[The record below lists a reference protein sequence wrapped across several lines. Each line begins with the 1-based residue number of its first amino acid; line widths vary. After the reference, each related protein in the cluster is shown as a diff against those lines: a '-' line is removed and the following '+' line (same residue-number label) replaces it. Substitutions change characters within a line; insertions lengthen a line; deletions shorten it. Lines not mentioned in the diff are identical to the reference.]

1 MIIQFGLDI
10 EERCCPQAMTAPHAA
25 QQALGVNGLMAYLEK
40 HLGMR
45 NPDRQDYLRFE
56 QYRQILRIHVQRYPD
71 AFYSAS
77 FQADEIATASALLQR
92 RDELYLSG
100 WNFYLSDD
108 LPVRLQTLAQI
119 EALVQSG
126 DPVILYDGFAER
138 YERVVNAIPDFVLP
152 LEKIYL
158 NEPKHLLPPHL
169 QYLFEVLE
177 NARVVIEEIKTTVPD
192 PKGDLQNLQRALLK
206 ESYNKKEV
214 KGDGSLIIIKAKRE
228 TYAAEY
234 WAKIFKNNP
243 TYRPVCI
250 IPNKN
255 RALDNSLIQE
265 GFPSFGIASDSIARP
280 TLQILK
286 LVSTFLW
293 KPIDPYKI
301 LEFVSLPNTPIHKR
315 LSRGIAKTMAQKPG
329 LFSGSWNAMIGQFF
343 GAYEEEIEEATGQE
357 KTQLQEEKDNI
368 QEAYRFWF
376 NRRRYDTTQA
386 VPKSEVVDLY
396 RYVANWA
403 QQQEEDNK
411 KTIDKLQKSINRPST
426 PHDEVKKQKG
436 YKEDLQNAL
445 PALEALRIQSGN
457 LVQVLEALPEQ
468 DRALPYLRL
477 ERLVRTINEP
487 ASVRFRAEE
496 QGHLPYVHQS
506 SALVRATPEVF
517 WWNFV
522 HAERET
528 GFAKWYP
535 KERAYLE
542 DLKCAYSGDLKL
554 VLETPA
560 QENARF
566 LWQRMRPILQAQ
578 ECLVLVMPDYIEGN
592 EQLPHPLWGDLCAA
606 LGKDELERITV
617 DLEQDPHNAFLA
629 KKYTLPSMMALS
641 AAPLSKPKPYFQ
653 LPAGNRIQQAEK
665 ESFSSI
671 DSLLYYPYQWVFRYQ
686 IKFSRAAMLSVVNER
701 RLEGN
706 IAHRLLEG
714 LFTEIKSSAT
724 HWTKEEVQDWIEEHA
739 QDLLEREGAVLLMYG
754 QEAKRIGLIYKVQQA
769 AWALVLA
776 IQNNGW
782 QIHGIEHPIAGTVA
796 GRPLMGIAD
805 LVLERR
811 EGKEKAIVDLK
822 WGGKTFHKDKLK
834 NGEDLQLVI
843 YSKLLDGEEEWA
855 HTAYFIIENAT
866 FIARNRLAFDNAE
879 TITPAKDNF
888 QEDHQ
893 RIWSSIEKTYEWR
906 MQQVEQGQIEVR
918 TKETLEELQQL
929 ELEEID
935 NATALLLLEMKT
947 EDARFDD
954 YQVLIHR
961 VQ

>member
-1 MIIQFGLDI
+1 MVIQFGLDI
-10 EERCCPQAMTAPHAA
+10 EERSFPSEITTPEAV
-25 QQALGVNGLMAYLEK
+25 QQAVGVNGLMAYLEK
-40 HLGMR
+40 HLGIR
-45 NPDRQDYLRFE
+45 QPDRQDYLRFE
-56 QYRQILRIHVQRYPD
+56 QYRQILRVHAQRYEK
-71 AFYSAS
+71 AFYVAS
-77 FQADEIATASALLQR
+77 FQADEIATASALLAR
-92 RDELYLSG
+92 RDELVLSG
-100 WNFYLSDD
+100 WDFEWQAD
-108 LPVRLQTLAQI
+108 LPVRLQTLVQI
-119 EALVQSG
+119 EALVQTG
-126 DPVILYDGFAER
+126 DPVILHDGFAER
-138 YERVVNAIPDFVLP
+138 YQRVLWGIQEFPLP
-152 LEKIYL
+152 LKKIYL
-158 NEPKHLLPPHL
+158 NEPLDKLPPHL
-169 QYLFEVLE
+169 QHLFAVLQEVGIVLE
-177 NARVVIEEIKTTVPD
+177 EIPVP
-192 PKGDLQNLQRALLK
+192 PTSQAGDLQNLQKALLK
-206 ESYNKKEV
+206 QPYQ
-214 KGDGSLIIIKAKRE
+214 KGQVQADGSLLIIKAKRE
-228 TYAAEY
+228 TFAAEY

-243 TYRPVCI
+243 SYRPVCL

-265 GFPSFGIASDSIARP
+265 GLPSLGIASESIARP

-315 LSRGIAKTMAQKPG
+315 LARGIAKTMAQKPG
-329 LFSGSWNAMIGQFF
+329 LFSGSWNAMVGQFF
-343 GAYEEEIEEATGQE
+343 GAYEEEIEQLSGQA
-357 KTQLQEEKDNI
+357 KVQLQEEKEKV

-386 VPKSEVVDLY
+386 VPKSEVIELY
-396 RYVANWA
+396 RYVAQWA

-411 KTIDKLQKSINRPST
+411 KLIDNLQKSINRPST
-426 PHDEVKKQKG
+426 PHDEVKKQKR

-445 PALEALRIQSGN
+445 PALEALRVQSGN

-468 DRALPYLRL
+468 DRALPFLRL

-487 ASVRFRAEE
+487 AAVRFRAEE
-496 QGHLPYVHQS
+496 LGHLPYVHQP
-506 SALVRATPEVF
+506 SAIVRATPQVF

-528 GFAKWYP
+528 GFARWYP

-542 DLKCAYSGDLKL
+542 GLGLI
-554 VLETPA
+554 LETPA

-566 LWQRMRPILQAQ
+566 LWQRMQPMLKAQ
-578 ECLVLVMPDYIEGN
+578 ERLVLVMPQYIEGN

-606 LGKDELERITV
+606 LGEEELEKITT
-617 DLEQDPHNAFLA
+617 DIDQTPHSAFLA
-629 KKYTLPSMMALS
+629 QWYQLPAFTTLA
-641 AAPLSKPKPYFQ
+641 AAPLGKPKPYFQ
-653 LPAGNRIQQAEK
+653 LPQGNTIQQAEK
-665 ESFSSI
+665 ESYSSI

-714 LFTEIKSSAT
+714 LFTKIQSSGT
-724 HWTKEEVQDWIEEHA
+724 HWTKEEVQGWIEERA

-782 QIHGIEHPIAGTVA
+782 QIHGIEYPISGTVA
-796 GRPLMGIAD
+796 GRPLTGIAD
-805 LVLERR
+805 LVLVRNQ
-811 EGKEKAIVDLK
+811 GKEKAIVDLK
-822 WGGKTFHKDKLK
+822 WGAKTFHKDKLK

-855 HTAYFIIENAT
+855 HTAYFIIEKAT
-866 FIARNRLAFDNAE
+866 LLARNRLAFDNAE
-879 TITPAKDNF
+879 IITPAVEDF
-888 QEDHQ
+888 QATHQ
-893 RIWSSIEKTYEWR
+893 KIWNSIEKTYEWR
-906 MQQVEQGQIEVR
+906 MQQVQQGQIEVR
-918 TKETLEELQQL
+918 TAETIEELQLLQQ
-929 ELEEID
+929 EQMD
-935 NATALLLLEMKT
+935 PALAFLLLEMKE
-947 EDARFDD
+947 EDAKYDD

>member
-1 MIIQFGLDI
+1 MILQFGLDL
-10 EERCCPQAMTAPHAA
+10 EERCSPKEITIPEAV
-25 QQALGVNGLMAYLEK
+25 QQAVGVNGLMAYLEK

-56 QYRQILRIHVQRYPD
+56 QYRQILRVHAQRYPD
-71 AFYSAS
+71 AFYTAS
-77 FQADEIATASALLQR
+77 FEADEIATASALLQR
-92 RDELYLSG
+92 RDELFLSG
-100 WNFYLSDD
+100 WNFFYEEA
-108 LPVRLQTLAQI
+108 LPVRLKTLAQI

-126 DPVILYDGFAER
+126 DPVILNDGFAER
-138 YERVVNAIPDFVLP
+138 YERVLKALQDFPLP

-158 NEPKHLLPPHL
+158 NEPLELLPPHL
-169 QYLFEVLE
+169 QYLFSALE
-177 NARVVIEEIKTTVPD
+177 QVGVVVEERPITPTVQE
-192 PKGDLQNLQRALLK
+192 GDLQNLQNALLK
-206 ESYNKKEV
+206 KPYNKRQIQA
-214 KGDGSLIIIKAKRE
+214 DGSLIIIKAKRE

-234 WAKIFKNNP
+234 WAKVFKNNP

-265 GFPSFGIASDSIARP
+265 GLPSLGIASESIARP

-329 LFSGSWNAMIGQFF
+329 LFSGSWNAMVGQFF
-343 GAYEEEIEEATGQE
+343 GDYEEEIAERSGAE
-357 KTQLQEEKDNI
+357 KEQLQTEKDKI

-386 VPKSEVVDLY
+386 VPKSEVVELY

-411 KTIDKLQKSINRPST
+411 KIIDNLQKSINRPST
-426 PHDEVKKQKG
+426 PHDEVKKQKR

-468 DRALPYLRL
+468 DRALPFLRL

-487 ASVRFRAEE
+487 AAVRFRAEE
-496 QGHLPYVHQS
+496 LGHLPYVHQA
-506 SALVRATPEVF
+506 SAIVRSVPQVF

-528 GFAKWYP
+528 GFARWYP
-535 KERAYLE
+535 KEREYLAAQG
-542 DLKCAYSGDLKL
+542 LI
-554 VLETPA
+554 LETPA

-566 LWQRMRPILQAQ
+566 LWQRMQPMLQAQ
-578 ECLVLVMPDYIEGN
+578 ERLVLVMPQYIEGN

-606 LGKDELERITV
+606 LGEDELAAITV
-617 DLEQDPHNAFLA
+617 DLDQNPTSTFLA
-629 KKYTLPSMMALS
+629 QWYDLPQFLS
-641 AAPLSKPKPYFQ
+641 LPAAPLSKPKPYFQ
-653 LPAGNRIQQAEK
+653 LPKGNHVQQAER

-714 LFTEIKSSAT
+714 LFTEIKESGT
-724 HWTKEEVQDWIEEHA
+724 HWAKQEVQDWIDDRA

-769 AWALVLA
+769 AWALVLT

-782 QIHGIEHPIAGTVA
+782 QIYGIEHPIAGVVA
-796 GRPLMGIAD
+796 NRPLTGIAD
-805 LVLERR
+805 LVLEKK

-822 WGGKTFHKDKLK
+822 WGGKTFHKDKIK

-843 YSKLLDGEEEWA
+843 YSKLLDGEEWA
-855 HTAYFIIENAT
+855 HTAYFIIESAT
-866 FIARNRLAFDNAE
+866 LLARNRLAFDNAE
-879 TITPAKDNF
+879 IITPADEQF
-888 QEDHQ
+888 QATHE
-893 RIWSSIEKTYEWR
+893 RIWNSIEKTYEWR

-918 TKETLEELQQL
+918 TKDTLEEIQQL
-929 ELEEID
+929 ELEQID
-935 NATALLLLEMKT
+935 NAMAMVLLEMKR
-947 EDARFDD
+947 EDARYDD